1 MSTRRWAGAGV
12 GVLFLFFGFA
22 GGCGGD
28 DSAPP
33 PGGGGDAGPGG
44 DSSSVCSTAVTKV
57 EGACNLV
64 SQNGRQFSLDCSGS
78 HSEIIEGRA
87 VCAKSGGCVMGC
99 LDPNSLQSCLQNCR
113 LPQDGGGDGGET
125 PLGIK
130 CMSNT
135 DCSGGL
141 TCLKPTD
148 NIVPGSG
155 PPNGLCTTECATA
168 ANENFCKSLGGT
180 CIALSA
186 SPTAKAYCM
195 ETCATG
201 PVTSQFTK
209 CHGRDDMMCA
219 ELDPAG
225 FGCVPICESD
235 ADCGTRKCDLASGLC
250 ADFVTPGAPIGSPCT
265 ADADCAGRF
274 CFEFDPAPD
283 AASSAGVCTAIC
295 RLGSLGC
302 KFRVGPLD
310 AGAPVGACLLSTPTA
325 DIGDVGICAQLC
337 DSVHDCSTNDP
348 RWTCR
353 LDATVFT
360 AFQHLGYCWTGV
372 RPDGGGPRDA
382 SAPEV
387 APETGAP
394 ETGADVPP
402 ESGSDAAADTPTP
415 PPDGP
420 TE

>member
-1 MSTRRWAGAGV
+1 MSTRRWAGASL
-12 GVLFLFFGFA
+12 GVLFLFFGVA

-33 PGGGGDAGPGG
+33 VGGDAGPGG
-44 DSSSVCSTAVTKV
+44 DSSSACSTAVTRV

-64 SQNGRQFSLDCSGS
+64 SQNGRQFTLGCSTS
-78 HSEIIEGRA
+78 HSEVIEGRA
-87 VCAKSGGCVMGC
+87 VCAVSGQCVNGC
-99 LDPNSLQSCLQNCR
+99 LDSNTLHSCLQNCR
-113 LPQDGGGDGGET
+113 PPQDGGGEGGAS

-130 CMSNT
+130 CTSNA

-141 TCLKPTD
+141 TCLRPTD

-155 PPNGLCTTECATA
+155 PPNGLCTAECTTMAS
-168 ANENFCKSLGGT
+168 ENFCKSLGGT
-180 CIALSA
+180 CIALSS
-186 SPTAKAYCM
+186 SPTAKAFCM

-201 PVTSQFTK
+201 KVTVPSDK

-250 ADFVTPGAPIGSPCT
+250 ADVLTPGAPIGSPCT
-265 ADADCAGRF
+265 ADTDCAGRF
-274 CFEFDPAPD
+274 CFAFDPAPD
-283 AASSAGVCTAIC
+283 ASSAGVCTAIC

-302 KFRVGPLD
+302 KFRVGALD
-310 AGAPVGACLLSTPTA
+310 AGPPVGACLLSTPDA

-337 DSVHDCSTNDP
+337 DSVNDCSTNDP

-353 LDATVFT
+353 LDVMVQA

-394 ETGADVPP
+394 ETGAPETGADVPP
-402 ESGSDAAADTPTP
+402 ESASDTTADTAG
-415 PPDGP
+415 DGL